1 MTYPHCGQI
10 STPKKRSLAGIAM
23 GAALAV
29 AAIACQEPSRDS
41 SARTRTSATPRI
53 VTLSPSATEVIAAL
67 GATAW
72 LVGVDNY
79 SAFPPEVKSLASVGN
94 YIAPNLEMIIRLRP
108 TLVVVDDV
116 HASQAAALH
125 DRGIDTIACAIHG
138 LGDVKTALA
147 GIGARIGKSAQA
159 TAALAAIDRSLDTH
173 AAARPAHH
181 PRVLAVIDR
190 ESDGLGNLIAVGPGS
205 WIDELLAVVGGD
217 NVLAAAG
224 IRYPKISAEEVIRAN
239 PEIILDL
246 SQAAR
251 ASLAPWNR
259 IDVAA
264 VRAKH
269 VIAVTDAYLVSP
281 SPRVTQALD
290 RLADLVQR

>member
-1 MTYPHCGQI
+1 MAHPHCGQI
-10 STPKKRSLAGIAM
+10 PRRKNRSLARLAI
-23 GAALAV
+23 GAAVAA
-29 AAIACQEPSRDS
+29 AAIACREPSRDS
-41 SARTRTSATPRI
+41 NATTTANTTPRI
-53 VTLSPSATEVIAAL
+53 VTLSPSATEVVAAL

-108 TLVVVDDV
+108 TLVIVDDV

-125 DRGIDTIACAIHG
+125 DRGVATVACAIHG

-147 GIGARIGKSAQA
+147 TIGARIGTAAQA
-159 TAALAAIDRSLDTH
+159 TAAIADIDAALRHH
-173 AAARPAHH
+173 AAAKPAHR
-181 PRVLAVIDR
+181 PRILAVIDR
-190 ESDGLGNLIAVGPGS
+190 ETDGLGNLIAAGPGS

-217 NVLAAAG
+217 NAVAAAG
-224 IRYPKISAEEVIRAN
+224 TRYPKISAEEVLRTS

-251 ASLAPWNR
+251 HSLAPWDR
-259 IDVAA
+259 VDVPA
-264 VRAKH
+264 VRAKR
-269 VIAVTDAYLVSP
+269 VVAVSDAYLVAP

-290 RLADLVQR
+290 RLAALIRR